1 MRSRETKLVPLPEE
15 KSIKLKKIDYVEFYV
30 GNAQQAAYFYCK
42 SFGFR
47 AIAYAGLETGVR
59 DRSSFVVEQSNIRFV
74 FTSALT
80 PEGSVAEYVRL
91 HGDGV
96 YNIALL
102 VDDAH
107 ACFQTA
113 IARGAQPILE
123 PTVFQEQDGH
133 IVKATIAS
141 YSGDLTHSFIE
152 RHNYNNFA
160 PQYQPIE
167 NIARKNPTGL
177 VDIDHIVINVELGK
191 MDFWADFYCKVL
203 NLQESQQFTSDDI
216 STKYSSLMSK
226 VLQNDTGKV
235 RFPINEP
242 AQGYRKSQ
250 IQEYLDFH
258 YGPGV
263 QHIALRTNNIVKVVQ
278 ELRSNGIEFLET
290 PEIYYEN
297 LQQRIGQIDEDIH
310 TLRELKIL
318 LDRDEKG
325 YLLQIFTKPLVTRPT
340 FFIEIIQRKG
350 AQGLGNGNFKALF
363 EAIER
368 EQAARGNLSPF
379 S

>member
-1 MRSRETKLVPLPEE
+1 MQTRENKIFPLPEE
-15 KSIKLKKIDYVEFYV
+15 DSIKLKKIDYVEFYV
-30 GNAQQAAYFYCK
+30 GNAKQAAYFYCK
-42 SFGFR
+42 CFGFR
-47 AIAYAGLETGVR
+47 AIAYAGLETGMR
-59 DRSSFVVEQSNIRFV
+59 DRSSYVVAQSNIRFV

-80 PEGSVAEYVRL
+80 PEGPVAEYVRL

-96 YNIALL
+96 YNIALQ
-102 VDDAH
+102 VDDAR
-107 ACFQTA
+107 ACFATA

-123 PTVFQEQDGH
+123 PTIFQEQNGYL
-133 IVKATIAS
+133 VKATIKS
-141 YSGDLTHSFIE
+141 YSGDLVHSFIE
-152 RHNYNNFA
+152 RHNYSNFA
-160 PQYQPIE
+160 PQYQPIA
-167 NIARKNPTGL
+167 NISSNNYAGL
-177 VDIDHIVINVELGK
+177 FDIDHIVINVELGK
-191 MDFWADFYCKVL
+191 MDLWADFYCKVL
-203 NLQESQQFTSDDI
+203 DLQESQLFTSDDI

-226 VLQNDTGKV
+226 VLQNNTGQI

-242 AQGYRKSQ
+242 AAGYRKSQ

-263 QHIALRTNNIVKVVQ
+263 QHIALRTNNIVKAVT
-278 ELRSNGIEFLET
+278 ELRNHGVEFLET
-290 PEIYYEN
+290 PDIYYEN
-297 LQQRIGQIDEDIH
+297 LQQRIGQIDEDIE

-368 EQAARGNLSPF
+368 EQAARGNLLPF